1 MLKIQNLEYR
11 YMIIDKE
18 VYTEP
23 ESQQLF
29 EYLDTLEVE
38 YHKQYKRFNQMV
50 KVPRGQASYTL
61 HGDIH
66 YDYKV
71 SGGSPPNHVMT
82 DTLKE
87 ITAKV
92 NSVLG
97 TNFNT
102 ILLNKYMNGD
112 DCIGFHKDREAGWA
126 PNTGFATLAF
136 GAARDFQVKN
146 DESKVTTTY
155 LHESGHA
162 IYMPSPMNQHNT
174 HCVPKRKRVIS
185 CRISLTF
192 REISD
197 I

>member
-1 MLKIQNLEYR
+1 
-11 YMIIDKE
+11 
-18 VYTEP
+18 
-23 ESQQLF
+23 
-29 EYLDTLEVE
+29 
-38 YHKQYKRFNQMV
+38 
-50 KVPRGQASYTL
+50 
-61 HGDIH
+61 
-66 YDYKV
+66 
-71 SGGSPPNHVMT
+71 MT

-126 PNTGFATLAF
+126 PNTGYATLAF

-146 DESKVTTTY
+146 GESKVTTTY

-162 IYMPSPMNQHNT
+162 IYMPSPRGEQLNSA
-174 HCVPKRKRVIS
+174 CP
-185 CRISLTF
+185 
-192 REISD
+192 
-197 I
+197 

>member
-1 MLKIQNLEYR
+1 M
-11 YMIIDKE
+11 
-18 VYTEP
+18 
-23 ESQQLF
+23 
-29 EYLDTLEVE
+29 
-38 YHKQYKRFNQMV
+38 
-50 KVPRGQASYTL
+50 G
-61 HGDIH
+61 IH

-71 SGGSPPNHVMT
+71 SGGSPPNYVMT

-102 ILLNKYMNGD
+102 ILLNKYKNGD
-112 DCIGFHKDREAGWA
+112 DCIGFHKDRETGWA

-146 DESKVTTTY
+146 DESKETTTH
-155 LHESGHA
+155 LHESGHV

-174 HCVPKRKRVIS
+174 HSVPKRKRVTS

-192 REISD
+192 REIES
-197 I
+197 